1 MSGVTDPYQPIEKK
15 LRFTR
20 RCIEVLAECLHPL
33 VIITKNYLV
42 TRDID
47 QLQRL
52 AEVNAVKVTVSLTS
66 LDKSI
71 TATMEPR
78 TSRPAKRLKA
88 IEELTRSEEHTS
100 ELQSRGHLVCRHLLE

>member
-1 MSGVTDPYQPIEKK
+1 M
-15 LRFTR
+15 
-20 RCIEVLAECLHPL
+20 HPHT
-33 VIITKNYLV
+33 IITKNYLV

-71 TATMEPR
+71 TSTMEPR

-88 IEELTRSEEHTS
+88 IEELTRAGISVHINLAPLIPGITDDAKV
-100 ELQSRGHLVCRHLLE
+100 RLLSAAADTGEIST